1 MVGDGQS
8 SRPLLKLKVWNYML
22 LPKLCYRIA
31 EVEAEPERSSRH
43 NSSKAKGISVHG
55 HTDCIHKTAWK
66 STLAMDWVTRAMGP
80 GTPSGFSDN
89 VDVGHSGARL
99 NPMHNKDINS
109 ILYTVGYSL
118 FYLVSNLVNQQTIF
132 TATSQSQGTTPL
144 FAPSHLASWWPCWLH
159 VGV

>member
-1 MVGDGQS
+1 
-8 SRPLLKLKVWNYML
+8 ML

-31 EVEAEPERSSRH
+31 EVEAETARSFRH
-43 NSSKAKGISVHG
+43 NSSKANVMSVHG

-66 STLAMDWVTRAMGP
+66 STLAMDCVPRDMGP

-89 VDVGHSGARL
+89 VDVVHSGARL
-99 NPMHNKDINS
+99 NPMHNDINS

-118 FYLVSNLVNQQTIF
+118 FYLVTNLVNRQTIF

-144 FAPSHLASWWPCWLH
+144 FAPSLPCKLVAMLAALRVINNIELLRILLQCIATA
-159 VGV
+159 